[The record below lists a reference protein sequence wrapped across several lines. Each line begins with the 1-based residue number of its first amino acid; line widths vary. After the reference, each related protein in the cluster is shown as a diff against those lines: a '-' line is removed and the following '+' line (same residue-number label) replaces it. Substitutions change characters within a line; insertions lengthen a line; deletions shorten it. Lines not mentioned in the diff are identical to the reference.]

1 MQFEIEGSAEELA
14 RLEADLQA
22 AFPER
27 EIRFGAQQ
35 PAAQG
40 FASRAPLGEASLMTV
55 IVTTMA
61 TTMATTIAKDAA
73 TDLYKWI
80 KARYAGVKVKPA
92 PDK

>member
-1 MQFEIEGSAEELA
+1 MHFELEGSAEELA

-22 AFPER
+22 AFPEQQL
-27 EIRFGAQQ
+27 RFGAPQ
-35 PAAQG
+35 PAPLG
-40 FASRAPLGEASLMTV
+40 FGSRAPLGEATLMTV
-55 IVTTMA
+55 VVTTI
-61 TTMATTIAKDAA
+61 ATTIAKEVG